1 MMPLGSLSGERFVEV
16 LLADDE
22 VHVAF
27 PKHFPKIP
35 IDERCA
41 LGRDGGALKIWRNY

>member
-1 MMPLGSLSGERFVEV
+1 MPIGSLPRERFVEV
-16 LLADDE
+16 LGLIIE